1 MQSFLTLDLAQL
13 QQAERL
19 AVANQ
24 RGPAPVDHG
33 ARPRSWPSSSR
44 SAGLGLTTTAT
55 LLLQAVLAICGVVP
69 HELVER
75 WP

>member
-1 MQSFLTLDLAQL
+1 MQSFLTLDLAHL

-24 RGPAPVDHG
+24 PGPAPVDR
-33 ARPRSWPSSSR
+33 ATRPRTWPSSNR
-44 SAGLGLTTTAT
+44 PAGLGLTTTAT

-69 HELVER
+69 R
-75 WP
+75 